1 MRTTSSVANSQL
13 ARDCAIW
20 GLSPLP
26 GVNAFGMVAIKKEP
40 TARDLALES
49 RRVSSKAKRERQSK
63 LTKAQISALAMRSPE
78 ERAADRAKAHQARKD
93 AITEMAKP
101 SRFNTPIYKSVLLGT
116 SAKARARAAI

>member
-1 MRTTSSVANSQL
+1 MNDPYKTDFAAL
-13 ARDCAIW
+13 
-20 GLSPLP
+20 GLPTQP

-116 SAKARARAAI
+116 SAKARAKAAI

>member
-1 MRTTSSVANSQL
+1 MTYKIP
-13 ARDCAIW
+13 D
-20 GLSPLP
+20 GH
-26 GVNAFGMVAIKKEP
+26 NAFTYLSRPIEVTP
-40 TARDLALES
+40 RDLALKS

-78 ERAADRAKAHQARKD
+78 EKAADRAKAHQARKD
-93 AITEMAKP
+93 AMTEMAKP